1 MPLIASDCLCLAQGL
16 ENYSR
21 HLAGRP
27 AGAAPLTLLDYFPPE
42 YLLLVDESHVALP
55 QVRLE

>member
-1 MPLIASDCLCLAQGL
+1 LAQGL